1 MIKTLENFELG
12 DLLSDSLKK
21 DENIA
26 ALAYALTP
34 IFQDIFSKTKLIQM
48 FEGIPEHLLDFAAYE
63 EAAEFYD
70 VNMTNDQKRII
81 IANAESIHKTKG
93 TVAAVED
100 VITPFFSKGKVSEW
114 FEYGGEP
121 FHFQIYTNEYLKNE
135 QDIAK
140 LFRMVNT
147 VKRKSTRLERVFF
160 NWPNGIAVEAIEAE
174 KNIEIHPM
182 AGTFLCG
189 QWPEVSTLGRLIDG
203 GLSVQREDYYKVEST
218 YEYPGFFANSKERAE
233 MLQEEFSGTIQ
244 VDRKPLDYSNV
255 DFLMANKSLMVGDFK
270 TGSTEVFEDIQ
281 VSAESN
287 LTIKSEKYTS
297 IQDEFFRT
305 GQVYTGSKEEIIN
318 IQKDFSNFIQLER
331 APLDYSNVEFLMAN
345 GSLMVGKF
353 KTGSQELFEDIQVS
367 SESNLTIR
375 SENYSSTQEEL
386 TRTGQFFL
394 GSKEELEKI
403 QKEYL
408 QNIEIGMVKDM
419 SLVEYM
425 AARDDLK
432 MNFLVGSIETFE
444 QYTRTTTSSLE
455 LTDEENTTVSN
466 YKLTGQFYA
475 GEGD

>member
-100 VITPFFSKGKVSEW
+100 VITPFFSKGRVSEW
-114 FEYGGEP
+114 FEYGGNP
-121 FHFQIYTNEYLKNE
+121 YHFQIYTNEYLKNE

-160 NWPNGIAVEAIEAE
+160 NWPNGIVVEAIEA
-174 KNIEIHPM
+174 KNNIEIHPM
-182 AGTFLCG
+182 VGTFLCG

-218 YEYPGFFANSKERAE
+218 YEYPGFFANSKDRVE
-233 MLQEEFSGTIQ
+233 LIQKEFS
-244 VDRKPLDYSNV
+244 
-255 DFLMANKSLMVGDFK
+255 
-270 TGSTEVFEDIQ
+270 
-281 VSAESN
+281 
-287 LTIKSEKYTS
+287 
-297 IQDEFFRT
+297 
-305 GQVYTGSKEEIIN
+305 N
-318 IQKDFSNFIQLER
+318 IIQLER
-331 APLDYSNVEFLMAN
+331 APLDYSNIEFLMAN

-353 KTGSQELFEDIQVS
+353 KTGSTELFEDILVS
-367 SESNLTIR
+367 SESNLSIESKTYTSI
-375 SENYSSTQEEL
+375 QDEL
-386 TRTGQFFL
+386 ARTGQFFV
-394 GSKEELEKI
+394 GSKEEFKKI
-403 QKEYL
+403 QKEYM
-408 QNIEIGMVKDM
+408 QNIEIGMAKDM

-425 AARDDLK
+425 AARQDLK
-432 MNFLVGSIETFE
+432 LNFLVGSTETFE
-444 QYTRTTTSSLE
+444 QYTRTASSSLE
-455 LTDEENTTVSN
+455 LTDDESTTTSD

-475 GEGD
+475 GEEE